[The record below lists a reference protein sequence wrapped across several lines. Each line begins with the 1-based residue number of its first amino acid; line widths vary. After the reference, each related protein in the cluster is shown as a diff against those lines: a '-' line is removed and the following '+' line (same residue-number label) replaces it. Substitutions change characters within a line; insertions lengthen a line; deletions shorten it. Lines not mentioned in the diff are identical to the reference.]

1 MNKRRPTSKQL
12 IKKFKEYL
20 TIGKKFKKE
29 TIDRHTYTI
38 SFFYEAYLH
47 DYEEMHILDVDGDTI
62 EDFLGNWYIRKVL
75 SSKKGDVVEI
85 LTSFKKFYK
94 FLLDRGYIKQDQY
107 EEILAECKNPKK
119 YYRRFDSY
127 LKIDFDQDEGPN
139 SYMSWILGEEEDEE
153 GTWEDSS
160 QSLLSELI
168 NSQEVKTCQEHL
180 QKENIPPQT
189 LEFLADFKMFLNY
202 CRMNTGIK
210 VSKRQL
216 TLPRKH
222 LFAINEQL
230 SSPEVLKQYVFQWD
244 ATQIHL
250 FYHIGLSLECIKIDE
265 SFSLQTTERIEQYL
279 ALSPQYQIIICL
291 FCLWEVIPWA
301 NLLSPYAGGRPEW
314 AQEGR
319 RILQTAFADATVD
332 YSYDYTSY
340 ISQYSPDQS
349 DFIEFVCSSIY
360 NWGVVP
366 EKILPSLERMGLL
379 KCMLNDPDKEKYSS
393 ISTIT
398 ITKFGK
404 TVFSCYKEFLIDKEL

>member
-12 IKKFKEYL
+12 IKKFEDYL
-20 TIGKKFKKE
+20 TIEKKLKSE
-29 TIDRHTYTI
+29 TIDKKTSII
-38 SFFYEAYLH
+38 SFFYEIYL
-47 DYEEMHILDVDGDTI
+47 DGYEEMHILDVDGDII

-75 SSKKGDVVEI
+75 SSKKSDVVDI
-85 LTSFKKFYK
+85 LSSFKKFYK

-127 LKIDFDQDEGPN
+127 SKIDFDQDDGPN
-139 SYMSWILGEEEDEE
+139 SMMSWILGEEEP
-153 GTWEDSS
+153 GEDSS
-160 QSLLSELI
+160 QNLLSELI
-168 NSQEVKTCQEHL
+168 NSHKVKTCQKHL
-180 QKENIPPQT
+180 QKENIPTLT

-202 CRMNTGIK
+202 CRKNNGIK

-230 SSPEVLKQYVFQWD
+230 SSPEVLKRYVFQWD

-250 FYHIGLSLECIKIDE
+250 FYHIGLSLGCIIIDE
-265 SFSLQTTERIEQYL
+265 RFSLQTSERIEQYL
-279 ALSPQYQIIICL
+279 ALSPQYQLIICL

-301 NLLSPYAGGRPEW
+301 NLLSPNAGGRPEW

-340 ISQYSPDQS
+340 ILQYYPNQNEYSH
-349 DFIEFVCSSIY
+349 FIFSSIY

-366 EKILPSLERMGLL
+366 SKILPSLERMGLL
-379 KCMLNDPDKEKYSS
+379 KCMFNNPDEEKYSS
-393 ISTIT
+393 VFTIT
-398 ITKFGK
+398 VSKFGK
-404 TVFSCYKEFLIDKEL
+404 TVFSCYKEYLINKEL